1 MSPGTRGTRRHP
13 RNSTFP
19 KGTGRGVT
27 SHGTTAN
34 DRLCRRLPVKRAEVR
49 WYRFAS
55 PDKRRPVLVLTRD
68 SIIPFLGEVTVAP
81 VTTRI
86 RDIPSEVLL
95 SVEDGLPRECAV
107 NCDHVQTVQRGKLGA
122 LITTLSPRVMDQVA
136 TAVRFALDL
145 G

>member
-1 MSPGTRGTRRHP
+1 VTRP
-13 RNSTFP
+13 
-19 KGTGRGVT
+19 
-27 SHGTTAN
+27 GTTAL
-34 DRLCRRLPVKRAEVR
+34 DRRPETPPRKRAEIR

-55 PDKRRPVLVLTRD
+55 ADKRRPVLVLTRE
-68 SIIPFLGEVTVAP
+68 SIIAYLGEVTVAP

-95 SVEDGLPRECAV
+95 SVEDGMPRACAV

-122 LITTLSPRVMDQVA
+122 LITTLSPRLMEQVA